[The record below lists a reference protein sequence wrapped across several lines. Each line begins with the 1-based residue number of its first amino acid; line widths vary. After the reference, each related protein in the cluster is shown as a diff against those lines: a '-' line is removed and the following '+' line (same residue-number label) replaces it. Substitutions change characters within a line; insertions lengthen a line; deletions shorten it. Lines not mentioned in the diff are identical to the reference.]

1 MTTLSAARE
10 RRLLQIT
17 IALAGF
23 VPVGAGLLGGLLGS
37 AMTGDPVASIS
48 IDSHVRYL
56 SGLLLG
62 IGLAF
67 WECIPQIEQRG
78 SRVRLLTAIV
88 FLGGVMR
95 LIGLISVGV
104 PGGGMVFGL
113 CMELVV
119 TPLVCL
125 WQRRVSRRYGLG
137 I

>member
-1 MTTLSAARE
+1 LNTLSATLE

-37 AMTGDPVASIS
+37 AMTGDPAASIS
-48 IDSHVRYL
+48 IDSHIRYL

-78 SRVRLLTAIV
+78 SRIRVLTAIV
-88 FLGGVMR
+88 FLGGLMR
-95 LIGLISVGV
+95 LIGVITVGL

-119 TPLVCL
+119 TPLVYL
-125 WQRRVSRRYGLG
+125 WQRRVARRCGG
-137 I
+137 RV

>member
-1 MTTLSAARE
+1 MNTHSATLE

-37 AMTGDPVASIS
+37 AMTGDPAASIS
-48 IDSHVRYL
+48 IDSHIRYL

-78 SRVRLLTAIV
+78 SRIRVLTAIV
-88 FLGGVMR
+88 FLGGLMR
-95 LIGLISVGV
+95 LIGVITVVL

-125 WQRRVSRRYGLG
+125 WQRRVARRCSGRV
-137 I
+137 

>member
-1 MTTLSAARE
+1 MNTLSATLE

-37 AMTGDPVASIS
+37 AMTGDPAASIS
-48 IDSHVRYL
+48 IDSHIRYL

-78 SRVRLLTAIV
+78 SRIRVLTAIV
-88 FLGGVMR
+88 FLGGLMR
-95 LIGLISVGV
+95 LIGVITVGL

-119 TPLVCL
+119 TPLVYL

-137 I
+137 V

>member
-1 MTTLSAARE
+1 MNALSAGLE

-23 VPVGAGLLGGLLGS
+23 VPVGAGMLGGLLGS
-37 AMTGDPVASIS
+37 TMTGDPVASLS
-48 IDSHVRYL
+48 IDSHIRYL

-67 WECIPQIEQRG
+67 WECIPQIEHRG
-78 SRVRLLTAIV
+78 PRIRLMTAIV
-88 FLGGVMR
+88 FLGGLMR
-95 LIGLISVGV
+95 LIGLIAMGV
-104 PGGGMVFGL
+104 PGGGMIFGL

-125 WQRRVSRRYGLG
+125 WQWRVARRYKAGG
-137 I
+137 